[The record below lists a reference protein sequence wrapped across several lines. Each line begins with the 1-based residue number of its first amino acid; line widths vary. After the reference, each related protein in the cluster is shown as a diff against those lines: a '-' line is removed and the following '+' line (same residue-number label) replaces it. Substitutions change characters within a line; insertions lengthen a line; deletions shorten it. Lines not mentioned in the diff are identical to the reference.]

1 MTPAEIVALRDLE
14 AAERAVGQAVTAR
27 EVAREHL
34 EAVIRREGRRERTR
48 AHLRVVTTSSM
59 AARS

>member
-34 EAVIRREGRRERTR
+34 
-48 AHLRVVTTSSM
+48 RVVTTSSM